1 VFGLVFLCREKFA
14 ESDTRE
20 EAEKDR
26 YTFLKKKE
34 RRGRCK

>member
-20 EAEKDR
+20 EAENDM
-26 YTFLKKKE
+26 YTLKKKKREE
-34 RRGRCK
+34 RTV